1 MIKVISFDVDGTLV
15 DAEYN
20 DLVWLK
26 EIPRL
31 YAEKEG
37 IDFKTAYDFIL
48 SEYEKVG
55 ENDMRWYDMNYW
67 LELFGI
73 NRTYAEIMQKYT
85 DRIKIYPEVEKILE
99 ILQNRL
105 KMVVISLMPREFLDV
120 KLKKLNG
127 YFSRTFSTTSD
138 FKSQKTT
145 GVYIEICRLLCI
157 SENELLHIGDSWEKD
172 YIAPKKAGIKTLYL
186 DRTGNSESLAVE
198 EKDTIRTLEEALAVL
213 E

>member
-20 DLVWLK
+20 DLVWLE

-31 YAEKEG
+31 YAEKKG

-48 SEYEKVG
+48 AEYEKVG
-55 ENDMRWYDMNYW
+55 ENDLRWYDMNYW
-67 LELFGI
+67 LKLFGI

-85 DRIKIYPEVEKILE
+85 DRIEIYPEVEKTLE
-99 ILQNRL
+99 ILQS
-105 KMVVISLMPREFLDV
+105 KMTIVVITLMPREFLDV

-127 YFSRTFSTTSD
+127 YFSRTFSTISD

-145 GVYIEICRLLCI
+145 DVYREICKLLGV

-172 YIAPKKAGIKTLYL
+172 YMAPRKAGIRTLYL
-186 DRTGNSESLAVE
+186 DRTGNTEG
-198 EKDTIRTLEEALAVL
+198 KDTIRNIEEALAVL
-213 E
+213 

>member
-20 DLVWLK
+20 DLIWLE

-31 YAEKEG
+31 YAENKG

-48 SEYEKVG
+48 AEYEKVG
-55 ENDMRWYDMNYW
+55 ENDLRWYDMNYW

-85 DRIKIYPEVEKILE
+85 DRIKIYPEVEKTLE
-99 ILQNRL
+99 ILQSKLR
-105 KMVVISLMPREFLDV
+105 MVVISLMPREFLDV

-145 GVYIEICRLLCI
+145 GVYMEICRLLCI

-186 DRTGNSESLAVE
+186 DRTGNTESLTADG
-198 EKDTIRTLEEALAVL
+198 KDTIRTLEEALAVL

>member
-20 DLVWLK
+20 DLVWLE

-55 ENDMRWYDMNYW
+55 ENDMRWYDINYW

-85 DRIKIYPEVEKILE
+85 DRIKIYPEVEKTLG

-105 KMVVISLMPREFLDV
+105 KMVVITLMPREFLDV

>member
-20 DLVWLK
+20 DLIWLE

-85 DRIKIYPEVEKILE
+85 DRIKIYPEVEKTLE
-99 ILQNRL
+99 ILQSKLRI
-105 KMVVISLMPREFLDV
+105 VVITLMPREFLDV

-145 GVYIEICRLLCI
+145 GVYREICRLLCI

-186 DRTGNSESLAVE
+186 DRTGNTESLAADG
-198 EKDTIRTLEEALAVL
+198 KDTIRNLEEALAVL
-213 E
+213 